1 MLVEKHILTPRYG
14 GPIIGGLQD
23 YISGAYLLTSKST
36 ILTREEVTELL
47 SVTGYK
53 GELLEPAI
61 LKPKEYWTGKQLI
74 SLFLPKDFNY
84 RRSSKIGSAS
94 VLRCLD
100 EDCPHDSI
108 VIIKRGI
115 LLEGVLDK
123 SSIGREEPESLMHW
137 LIKDYGEDVGREFM
151 DRVYKMFIRAC
162 EMHGFTMSYDH
173 LVLGS
178 NAKIIIEQL
187 IREELKDV
195 DELITLFRE
204 GKLTPRPGK
213 TLEETLE
220 DEIIDTLSKKL
231 LDKVADVITQY
242 FKLDNPVVIMARTGA
257 RGNPINLTQMSG
269 LLGQQTVR
277 GKRLTRGYQ
286 GRMLPHFKPFDIG
299 AEARGFIRSGFVDG
313 LNPLELF
320 FHAAAGREGLI
331 DTAVRTSQSGYMQR
345 RLINAL
351 QDLRVFYDGTV
362 RTAAGE
368 IVQLL
373 YGEDGVD
380 PMKSDHGKAVN
391 IDRVIEKVLG

>member
-1 MLVEKHILTPRYG
+1 AGYF
-14 GPIIGGLQD
+14 GPLP
-23 YISGAYLLTSKST
+23 
-36 ILTREEVTELL
+36 
-47 SVTGYK
+47 
-53 GELLEPAI
+53 EPAI
-61 LKPKEYWTGKQLI
+61 LKPREYWTGKQLI

-84 RRSSKIGSAS
+84 RRNSKLGSAS
-94 VLRCLD
+94 AYRCID
-100 EDCPHDSI
+100 EDCPHDTLVI
-108 VIIKRGI
+108 VKNGI

-123 SSIGREEPESLMHW
+123 ASIGREEPESIVHW
-137 LIKDYGEDVGREFM
+137 LIKEYGEDFGRFFM
-151 DRVYKMFIRAC
+151 DKTYKMFIRVC

-173 LVLGS
+173 LVLNEVARKS
-178 NAKIIIEQL
+178 VELIIKDGLE
-187 IREELKDV
+187 DV
-195 DELITLFRE
+195 DELIKQYRE

-213 TLEETLE
+213 TLEESLE

-231 LDKVADVITQY
+231 LDKVADVITQH
-242 FKLDNPVVIMARTGA
+242 FLLNNPVVIMARTGA

-277 GKRLTRGYQ
+277 GRRLTRGFG
-286 GRMLPHFKPFDIG
+286 GRMLPHFKPGDIS
-299 AEARGFIRSGFVDG
+299 AEARGFIKSGFVNG

-351 QDLRVFYDGTV
+351 QDLKVFYDGTV
-362 RTAAGE
+362 RTASGE
-368 IVQLL
+368 VVQLL

-391 IDRVIEKVLG
+391 VDRILEKYTAW